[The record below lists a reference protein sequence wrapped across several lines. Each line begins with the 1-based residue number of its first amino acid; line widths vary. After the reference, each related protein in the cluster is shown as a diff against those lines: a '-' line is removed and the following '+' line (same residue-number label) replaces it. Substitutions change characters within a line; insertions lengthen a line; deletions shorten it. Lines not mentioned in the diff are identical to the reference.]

1 MDSSLYILR
10 NRATAA
16 AFRHGTLEEA
26 LAALNFEVG
35 ERDLWVLFELD
46 RVSAAR
52 RVVEGQGHI
61 KACAIETSEVGP

>member
-16 AFRHGTLEEA
+16 VFRHDTLDDA

-35 ERDLWVLFELD
+35 ERDLWVLFELIGSAPLVASRRD
-46 RVSAAR
+46 RV
-52 RVVEGQGHI
+52 
-61 KACAIETSEVGP
+61 TSSVRQLK